1 MKKLEDEI
9 YNNFQF
15 EKNFIK
21 KNIPIKRTG
30 SKSKGKKNKV
40 KLLIVLEATRK
51 LRWREERKMKG
62 KKLNRHQTK
71 WNHHVHVA

>member
-1 MKKLEDEI
+1 MKKILSKKI
-9 YNNFQF
+9 FQ
-15 EKNFIK
+15 
-21 KNIPIKRTG
+21 
-30 SKSKGKKNKV
+30 SKERGVNLKEKKNKV